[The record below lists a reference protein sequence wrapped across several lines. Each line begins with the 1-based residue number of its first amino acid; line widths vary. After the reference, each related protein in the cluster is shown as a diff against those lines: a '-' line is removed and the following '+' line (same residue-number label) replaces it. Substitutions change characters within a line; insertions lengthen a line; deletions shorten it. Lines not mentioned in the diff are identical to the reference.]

1 MSQPL
6 GWLVGVWKSVI
17 NIIEDVEDLEPLYIA
32 GGNVDGGA
40 TLENIL
46 TVSQNVKPRTSVWFS
61 ISTPRYVPKRNET

>member
-6 GWLVGVWKSVI
+6 GWLVGVWKSVT
-17 NIIEDVEDLEPLYIA
+17 NIMEDAEELEPLYIA
-32 GGNVDGGA
+32 GVNGGA

-46 TVSQNVKPRTSVWFS
+46 TVSQNVKPRTTVWFS